1 MNIVFLTENFF
12 PETNAAASR
21 VYERACYWVSW
32 GHKVTV
38 ITTTPNFPTGKVFEG
53 YNNDWLQQENVE
65 GIQVVRVKT
74 YIAANEGFLH
84 RVIDF
89 ISFMLMGS
97 IAGIFTKKPDVIV
110 ATSPQFFTAVA
121 GWIVSVVKMKPFIF
135 ELSDLWP
142 SNIGALG
149 VVKSRVLFNLLT
161 SLELFLYR
169 KSKKIVALTSAF
181 KLNLI
186 KRGISPNKI
195 SVILNGGEIKLFQPK
210 QKSKKLLDE
219 WKLNNKFIVAYI
231 GTMGMAHGLENV
243 LNAAKLLKKESN
255 IHFVLIGA
263 GADFNKLKKVSIEQ
277 KLQNVSIFPQLPK
290 RNMPDVISSCDLALV
305 HLRNLSD
312 FKTVIPSKLFEAMAM
327 GKPQLLVAPIG
338 EAKNIIEMTGS
349 GVWVPPENPQQF
361 SETIKLL
368 MHDKDK
374 LNKLSKNSL
383 ISIKDYTREKQAR
396 LMIVAL
402 KESLH

>member
-38 ITTTPNFPTGKVFEG
+38 ITTTPNFPTGKVFSG
-53 YNNDWLQQENVE
+53 YKNNWLQQENIE

-89 ISFMLMGS
+89 ISFMIMGS
-97 IAGIFTKKPDVIV
+97 IVGIFTRKPDIIV

-121 GWIVSVVKMKPFIF
+121 GWFVSVVKMKPFIF

-142 SNIGALG
+142 SNINALD
-149 VVKSRVLFNLLT
+149 VIKSDVLFKVLT
-161 SLELFLYR
+161 YLELFLYA
-169 KSKKIVALTSAF
+169 KSKKIIALTPAF
-181 KLNLI
+181 KYNLM

-195 SVILNGGEIKLFQPK
+195 TVILNGAEIKLFQPK

-219 WKLNNKFIVAYI
+219 WKLNNKFIVGYI

-243 LNAAKLLKKESN
+243 LNAAKLLKEELG

-263 GADFNKLKKVSIEQ
+263 GADYKNLKKVATVQ
-277 KLQNVSIFPQLPK
+277 KIKNVSIFPQLPK

-305 HLRNLSD
+305 SLRNISD

-338 EAKNIIEMTGS
+338 EAKKIIEKTGS
-349 GVWVPPENPQQF
+349 GVWVPPENPQQL

-368 MHDKDK
+368 MKDKDK
-374 LNKLSKNSL
+374 LKELSTKSIL
-383 ISIKDYTREKQAR
+383 GIKDYTREKQAR
-396 LMIVAL
+396 LMINAL
-402 KESLH
+402 EESIC

>member
-32 GHKVTV
+32 GHEVTV
-38 ITTTPNFPTGKVFEG
+38 ITTTPNFPRGKVFVG
-53 YNNDWLQQENVE
+53 YNNNWLQKENVE
-65 GIQVVRVKT
+65 GIKVIRVKT

-89 ISFMLMGS
+89 LSFMLMGS
-97 IAGIFTKKPDVIV
+97 IAGIFTKKPDIIV

-121 GWIVSVVKMKPFIF
+121 GWFVSAVKMRPFIF

-149 VVKSRVLFNLLT
+149 VLKSRAAFKLLT

-195 SVILNGGEIKLFQPK
+195 SVILNGAEIKLFQPK

-219 WKLNNKFIVAYI
+219 WKLNNKFIVGYI

-243 LNAAKLLKKESN
+243 LNAAKLLKKEWN

-263 GADFNKLKKVSIEQ
+263 GADYKNLKKVAIDQ
-277 KLQNVSIFPQLPK
+277 KLENVSIFPQLPK
-290 RNMPDVISSCDLALV
+290 RNMPDVVGSCDLALV
-305 HLRNLSD
+305 HLRNISD

-338 EAKNIIEMTGS
+338 EASNIIEKTGS
-349 GVWVPPENPQQF
+349 GVWVPPENPQQL
-361 SETIKLL
+361 SETIKSL
-368 MHDKDK
+368 MKDNDK
-374 LNKLSKNSL
+374 LKELSTNSL
-383 ISIKDYTREKQAR
+383 LSIKDYTREKQAR
-396 LMIVAL
+396 LMIDIL
-402 KESLH
+402 KESML

>member
-1 MNIVFLTENFF
+1 LNIVFLTENFF

-142 SNIGALG
+142 SNIAALG

-243 LNAAKLLKKESN
+243 LNAAKLLKKELN